1 MELITK
7 KSIGF
12 VKKRKGKAKIQA
24 HTPLHTPHMGLENA
38 GQVHTAPYGGAYEAP
53 IVSTE
58 AATPLHT
65 PRMEGRMDPP

>member
-1 MELITK
+1 
-7 KSIGF
+7 
-12 VKKRKGKAKIQA
+12 
-24 HTPLHTPHMGLENA
+24 MGPENA

-65 PRMEGRMDPP
+65 PRIEGRMDPPRLFSLIFLSLSLALCIAIYI